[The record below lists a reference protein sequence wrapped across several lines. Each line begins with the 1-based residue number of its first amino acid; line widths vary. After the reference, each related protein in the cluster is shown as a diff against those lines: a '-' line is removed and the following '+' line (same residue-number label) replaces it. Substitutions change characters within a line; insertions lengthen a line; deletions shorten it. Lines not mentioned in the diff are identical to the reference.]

1 MRDSASHL
9 ISLLGVKIAMNLR
22 AEATKNQ
29 LGYAWWLLE
38 PILETAVFYLVF
50 GIFLSGG
57 TENFIAF
64 LLTGLIPWTWFSRSV
79 SNSMMSLKNA
89 SWLLNNF
96 RLNPV
101 FFPLVELGQDA
112 FKQLATFG
120 FLLSFLFLYGVE
132 PADSWIWLPGVML
145 LQMLLVASIGCCV
158 AAFIP
163 LLEDLKYLI
172 ATTLLA
178 TMFASGIFYDP
189 QVLVTA
195 QWTDIYYLNPVAS
208 LLQLYRDVLMYG
220 KNPEIVYV
228 RNVMVWTLV
237 FSLLATVILNYFTKR
252 YARLIVE

>member
-163 LLEDLKYLI
+163 LLVCLRLAAVLHRRREEIEQKELPELTVSGNTYILKFPRGWLHNHPL
-172 ATTLLA
+172 TL
-178 TMFASGIFYDP
+178 ASFEIEREQYDRIG
-189 QVLVTA
+189 VGL
-195 QWTDIYYLNPVAS
+195 
-208 LLQLYRDVLMYG
+208 
-220 KNPEIVYV
+220 E
-228 RNVMVWTLV
+228 
-237 FSLLATVILNYFTKR
+237 FS
-252 YARLIVE
+252 